1 MGLCFSVA
9 AMLAVNLGLSDFIK
23 ATRNYH
29 VRGDTPLQD
38 NLFPHG
44 WKDKAFW
51 VSVLIICTDAL
62 FSSVGLMLALPPGVR
77 DELFWQVSI
86 VAVSAFAS
94 IVNILLTWGTTLHR
108 VLISLRFKHEGVVE
122 ANGIEQLE
130 SQIQTVL
137 VSRAKLKNLK
147 REIKRQRYTL
157 IRAERQAMVSYRR
170 WFKSLKAHQREQK
183 IIEQQQVLFN
193 GSAHAGKPVLNGQSS
208 RLTLPPISTND
219 SNPR

>member
-1 MGLCFSVA
+1 
-9 AMLAVNLGLSDFIK
+9 
-23 ATRNYH
+23 
-29 VRGDTPLQD
+29 
-38 NLFPHG
+38 
-44 WKDKAFW
+44 
-51 VSVLIICTDAL
+51 
-62 FSSVGLMLALPPGVR
+62 MLALPPGVR

-108 VLISLRFKHEGVVE
+108 ILISLRFKHEGAVQGHDI
-122 ANGIEQLE
+122 AQLE
-130 SQIQTVL
+130 PQIQTVL

-183 IIEQQQVLFN
+183 IIEQQQVLFH
-193 GSAHAGKPVLNGQSS
+193 GSAHAGKPALNGQAS